1 MALFNDD
8 YSINSILGNGSTIK
22 GNLRING
29 CIHIDGDLDGN
40 LESSGNVIIGEHARI
55 NGSINAKSITIGG
68 VIKGDV
74 IAPEGV
80 HLLSSSIV
88 IGDIQTHH
96 FQADKNVL
104 IHGHC
109 IALSDDSFYNEAVQK
124 WQDKQAITS
133 ASILKDM
140 KINLPEQQEPSQS
153 NRADMQESEWK

>member
-1 MALFNDD
+1 
-8 YSINSILGNGSTIK
+8 
-22 GNLRING
+22 
-29 CIHIDGDLDGN
+29 
-40 LESSGNVIIGEHARI
+40 
-55 NGSINAKSITIGG
+55 INAKSITIGG

-96 FQADKNVL
+96 LQADKNVL
-104 IHGHC
+104 IQGHC

-124 WQDKQAITS
+124 WQDKQAIAS

-140 KINLPEQQEPSQS
+140 KINLPDQQEPSES
-153 NRADMQESEWK
+153 NLADMQESEWK